1 MEYALGHAFKEL
13 ILITGFNIGVPSP
26 PMDHHSAQQQ
36 QHSGMQPQMMSSSA
50 ESGLQL
56 LGNLNNSPNAT
67 SGSGGGVSGSGN
79 GNNMAGNDDTP
90 FNPIKSLLQQL
101 QQQQRHEQEQQVMI
115 VLTYA
120 LENTC
125 TKLHRFAYDTY
136 YLMTKINTI

>member
-1 MEYALGHAFKEL
+1 MIFLKNL
-13 ILITGFNIGVPSP
+13 VIKGFNIGGPSP

-36 QHSGMQPQMMSSSA
+36 SGMQPQMMSSSA

-56 LGNLNNSPNAT
+56 LGNLNNSPNSA

-79 GNNMAGNDDTP
+79 GNNMAGSDEPP

-115 VLTYA
+115 TS
-120 LENTC
+120 
-125 TKLHRFAYDTY
+125 
-136 YLMTKINTI
+136 